1 LDSISGTNGSRKGQ
15 FQAKLLFST
24 TSSGTYNEVA
34 SAISQVFTS
43 TNDGDNDTVSFSYH
57 SYTSG
62 FYKIQLDANAFDGDA
77 TDVATFDSD
86 LIDVDSFPSVTRVSL
101 DGVFVQN
108 NDLQYAQFTRTKNE
122 LSGQIFLKNLP
133 DSDPSISGQLYR
145 DSSGNLKVSL

>member
-1 LDSISGTNGSRKGQ
+1 VQVSAQSVDADPADDPQ
-15 FQAKLLFST
+15 FQT
-24 TSSGTYNEVA
+24 T
-34 SAISQVFTS
+34 
-43 TNDGDNDTVSFSYH
+43 
-57 SYTSG
+57 
-62 FYKIQLDANAFDGDA
+62 
-77 TDVATFDSD
+77 

-101 DGVFVQN
+101 DGVFIQN